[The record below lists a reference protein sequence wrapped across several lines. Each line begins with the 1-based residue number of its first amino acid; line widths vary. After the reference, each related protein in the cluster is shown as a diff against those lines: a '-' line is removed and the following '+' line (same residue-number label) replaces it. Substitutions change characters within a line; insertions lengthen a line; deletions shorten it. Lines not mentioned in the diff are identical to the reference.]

1 MQKSKKG
8 LVVTGGTIAAMLV
21 VLMFIGGSYAIM
33 TDEYL
38 KCKVLGLCE
47 EEVTNGDT
55 VQQYAPMGYMPIQPT
70 APTTTTTII
79 QQVPTTSV
87 PQITAGAIPIESV
100 KAIVK
105 DKYTMGTPSTEV
117 SFEFHAPGADV
128 SDPNIQALDTIH
140 ISTAGTGTS
149 TSTDV
154 ISSTPIFASVVFSK
168 EKTGI
173 SK

>member
-55 VQQYAPMGYMPIQPT
+55 VQQYAPMGYMPIQPR
-70 APTTTTTII
+70 
-79 QQVPTTSV
+79 
-87 PQITAGAIPIESV
+87 
-100 KAIVK
+100 
-105 DKYTMGTPSTEV
+105 
-117 SFEFHAPGADV
+117 F
-128 SDPNIQALDTIH
+128 L
-140 ISTAGTGTS
+140 
-149 TSTDV
+149 
-154 ISSTPIFASVVFSK
+154 
-168 EKTGI
+168 
-173 SK
+173 